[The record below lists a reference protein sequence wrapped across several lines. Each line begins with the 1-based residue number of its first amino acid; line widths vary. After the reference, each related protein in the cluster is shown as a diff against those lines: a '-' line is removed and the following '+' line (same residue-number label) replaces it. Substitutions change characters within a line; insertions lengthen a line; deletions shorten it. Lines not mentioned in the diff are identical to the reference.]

1 LNRHVYIHHSFK
13 LKWHPAAQ
21 PLPWPGQHDRK
32 GIEMGFTSIWH
43 WIIVL
48 AVVLILFAR
57 PGKISGIMGD
67 FGKGLRSFKDGVKS
81 DESEAEEEAEGEVV
95 EKPAAKKVA
104 KKAAKKVAKKVAP
117 KKKTTKTA
125 AKKTKAPKKAA
136 KKKA

>member
-1 LNRHVYIHHSFK
+1 
-13 LKWHPAAQ
+13 
-21 PLPWPGQHDRK
+21 
-32 GIEMGFTSIWH
+32 MGFTSIWH

-81 DESEAEEEAEGEVV
+81 DEPDAEEEVDGEVV
-95 EKPAAKKVA
+95 EQPAAKKVA
-104 KKAAKKVAKKVAP
+104 KKAAKKVAA

-125 AKKTKAPKKAA
+125 AKKKKAPKKAA